1 MDGVNTSFSVN
12 QSDHTNEVIDENIE
26 GIVTFLCD
34 EDIQELQTRK
44 LTVLT
49 TISVLTLLSNTA
61 ILLAILSRQGKVIEC
76 NYIILDKSYKN
87 SWLVN
92 QLMDWLKNTARNSIL
107 LIHYTNIRCVVHTYL
122 IYDFNIE

>member
-1 MDGVNTSFSVN
+1 MEDVNTSFSVN
-12 QSDHTNEVIDENIE
+12 QSDHNNEVIDENIE

-49 TISVLTLLSNTA
+49 TISVLTLLSNMA

-76 NYIILDKSYKN
+76 N
-87 SWLVN
+87 
-92 QLMDWLKNTARNSIL
+92 SIS
-107 LIHYTNIRCVVHTYL
+107 
-122 IYDFNIE
+122 F

>member
-1 MDGVNTSFSVN
+1 MEDVNTSLSVK
-12 QSDHTNEVIDENIE
+12 QSDHNNEVIDENIE

-49 TISVLTLLSNTA
+49 TISVLTLLSNMA

-76 NYIILDKSYKN
+76 NYIILDISYKN
-87 SWLVN
+87 S
-92 QLMDWLKNTARNSIL
+92 
-107 LIHYTNIRCVVHTYL
+107 
-122 IYDFNIE
+122 

>member
-1 MDGVNTSFSVN
+1 MDDVNTRFSVN

-49 TISVLTLLSNTA
+49 TISVLTLLSNMA
-61 ILLAILSRQGKVIEC
+61 ILLAILSRQGKVTES
-76 NYIILDKSYKN
+76 N
-87 SWLVN
+87 
-92 QLMDWLKNTARNSIL
+92 
-107 LIHYTNIRCVVHTYL
+107 
-122 IYDFNIE
+122 

>member
-1 MDGVNTSFSVN
+1 MGYVNTSISDN
-12 QSDHTNEVIDENIE
+12 QSEDSNVVIDENLE

-49 TISVLTLLSNTA
+49 TISVLTLLSNMA

-87 SWLVN
+87 SRLVN

-107 LIHYTNIRCVVHTYL
+107 LIHYTNIRFVVHTYL

>member
-1 MDGVNTSFSVN
+1 MGYVNTSISDN
-12 QSDHTNEVIDENIE
+12 QSEDSNVVIGENNE

-49 TISVLTLLSNTA
+49 TISVLTLLSNMA

-76 NYIILDKSYKN
+76 NSIILDKSY
-87 SWLVN
+87 
-92 QLMDWLKNTARNSIL
+92 RNS
-107 LIHYTNIRCVVHTYL
+107 
-122 IYDFNIE
+122 

>member
-1 MDGVNTSFSVN
+1 MDDVNTSFSVN

-49 TISVLTLLSNTA
+49 TISVLTLLSNMA
-61 ILLAILSRQGKVIEC
+61 ILLAILSRQGKVTI
-76 NYIILDKSYKN
+76 
-87 SWLVN
+87 
-92 QLMDWLKNTARNSIL
+92 
-107 LIHYTNIRCVVHTYL
+107 
-122 IYDFNIE
+122 

>member
-1 MDGVNTSFSVN
+1 MDDVNTSFSVN

-49 TISVLTLLSNTA
+49 TISVLTLLSNMA
-61 ILLAILSRQGKVIEC
+61 ILLAILSRQGKVTES
-76 NYIILDKSYKN
+76 N
-87 SWLVN
+87 
-92 QLMDWLKNTARNSIL
+92 
-107 LIHYTNIRCVVHTYL
+107 
-122 IYDFNIE
+122 

>member
-1 MDGVNTSFSVN
+1 MDDVNTSFSVN

-49 TISVLTLLSNTA
+49 TISVLTLLSNMA
-61 ILLAILSRQGKVIEC
+61 ILLAILSRQGKVTE
-76 NYIILDKSYKN
+76 
-87 SWLVN
+87 
-92 QLMDWLKNTARNSIL
+92 
-107 LIHYTNIRCVVHTYL
+107 
-122 IYDFNIE
+122 